1 MLKKIGTGLL
11 YVGPPSF
18 IFGIFA
24 AGHITLA
31 PQTNRLE
38 NYRIE
43 NGLISPP
50 EPRAEPANEADQI
63 AKDETVERDVEGR
76 IIPPAYRY
84 FSFTMP
90 FSANIGTTRRLF
102 SMEVSVSVFGSPF
115 VGDTNI
121 LRLQELE
128 AQLRPVVLEQMQ
140 GMTEDEIR
148 DPAVRKQLA
157 LRIRDALNATFAS
170 LGENI
175 ELKAAMI
182 TSVVLT

>member
-1 MLKKIGTGLL
+1 MLRKIGTGLL
-11 YVGPPSF
+11 YVGPPAV

-24 AGHITLA
+24 AGHMTLA

-38 NYRIE
+38 TYRIE
-43 NGLISPP
+43 NGLIAPP
-50 EPRAEPANEADQI
+50 EPLAEPADDAEQMAEDDT
-63 AKDETVERDVEGR
+63 AERDAEGR

-115 VGDTNI
+115 VGDVNI

-128 AQLRPVVLEQMQ
+128 VQLRPVVLEQMQ

-148 DPAVRKQLA
+148 DPAVREQLA
-157 LRIRDALNATFAS
+157 LRIRDALNATFVS

-175 ELKAAMI
+175 ELNAAMI